1 MAALRRLFRTVG
13 DEIQG
18 HPVATLLIAALLLVS
33 AFGGAAQITS
43 VTGDQAFTGED
54 PTLETFDDA
63 FDRGSISVLV
73 RGEVT
78 DPATIRAM
86 ARFDDRM
93 SEVENVAYVSS
104 PADRV
109 RAEYGRI
116 PDSREK
122 IERVLGRP
130 NLAFVQVVFEPG
142 LTQPE
147 ERPIYTEA
155 LSAEEWARFPAG
167 VGVIITGSAAFSAQ
181 LSVLIQQS
189 TNQLLGLA
197 VGLMIVAL
205 FFLFRGVRLRLLPI
219 VAVFVGVLYTFGAI
233 GYAGVPNSTLTSAVF
248 PILIGLGIDYS
259 VQFHERYEEELE
271 TAPPRDALP
280 RALAGI
286 GPPVFVAMLA
296 AALGFGATWI
306 STQGTPAFVWF
317 AQTSIFGVLLTFL
330 AGLLV
335 LLPML
340 TLYAR
345 LRRRGLGELG
355 LRELADG
362 GWEKGKA
369 DESSGS
375 ADPDATAG
383 SGERPPEDGIAV
395 APDETAVDDEPVGS
409 VRPGADGDDAARDP
423 TDSERVG
430 VLGRALGRTSRAL
443 AANPAVVLLV
453 AVLLMGAGFQA
464 GAGLDTLAD
473 TEEFIPQDLP
483 AYVDLQ
489 QFRAATGGGT
499 AVQYDVMVLGS
510 DLRHP
515 AVLRWM
521 ERFEGVAVGAPLVQ
535 GVDSP
540 ATLVKEYNGGEIPE
554 TEAGVERVLDRVPA
568 QERAR
573 YYSDGYAHITVIAAQ
588 DMTTDETLSF
598 ISNVQEAIS
607 FSNPPPGVQAE
618 LTGTAAIS
626 PPSIVDQIESRNV
639 TTGLGVALIF
649 GLLLA
654 YYRRLVKAVAPL
666 VPMLFV
672 IGWQNLYMAAL
683 DIPVSPLGA
692 SLGALTVGIG
702 AEYTIIVMERYYE
715 EKSKAGASKLDAV
728 ETAGTRVGKA
738 ISVSGMTTVFGFSAL
753 TLSPFPIL
761 ADFGF
766 LTVGVIFLTLVAA
779 LATLPPTLVVLDTI
793 EDRVLAAVGRSGAG
807 ADPSP

>member
-1 MAALRRLFRTVG
+1 VAALQRVFRRIG
-13 DEIQG
+13 HEIQA
-18 HPVATLLIAALLLVS
+18 HPFATLLVALVLLFAAL
-33 AFGGAAQITS
+33 GGAAQITS
-43 VTGDQAFTGED
+43 VTGDQAFTGAN
-54 PTLETFDDA
+54 PTLNKFNDA
-63 FDRGSISVLV
+63 FDRGSIAVLV

-78 DPATIRAM
+78 DPETIRAM

-93 SEVENVAYVSS
+93 SSVDDVAYVSS
-104 PADRV
+104 PADQV

-116 PDSREK
+116 PNSRAK
-122 IERVLGRP
+122 IERVIGTP
-130 NLAFVQVVFEPG
+130 DVAFVTVVFEPG

-155 LSAEEWARFPAG
+155 QSAEEWARFPAG
-167 VGVIITGSAAFSAQ
+167 VDVIVTGSAAFSAQ
-181 LSVLIQQS
+181 LSELISQS

-233 GYAGVPNSTLTSAVF
+233 GYAGVPNSTLTSSVF

-271 TAPPRDALP
+271 RAPPREALP
-280 RALAGI
+280 RALSGI

-306 STQGTPAFVWF
+306 STRGTPAFVWF

-330 AGLLV
+330 AGLIV
-335 LLPML
+335 LLPVL

-345 LRRRGLGELG
+345 LRRRD
-355 LRELADG
+355 R
-362 GWEKGKA
+362 
-369 DESSGS
+369 
-375 ADPDATAG
+375 
-383 SGERPPEDGIAV
+383 GER
-395 APDETAVDDEPVGS
+395 
-409 VRPGADGDDAARDP
+409 GDDASRAPAADP

-430 VLGRALGRTSRAL
+430 LLGTFLGRTSRTL
-443 AANPAVVLLV
+443 AANPAVVLLLALV
-453 AVLLMGAGFQA
+453 LMGAGFQA
-464 GAGLDTLAD
+464 GQGLETMAD

-489 QFRAATGGGT
+489 QFRAQTGGGT
-499 AVQYDVMVLGS
+499 DVQYDVILLG
-510 DLRHP
+510 DNLKHP
-515 AVLRWM
+515 VVLRWM
-521 ERFEGVAVGAPLVQ
+521 EDFERVAVGAPLVR

-540 ATLVKEYNGGEIPE
+540 ATLVKAHNGGEIPQ

-568 QERAR
+568 RERAQ
-573 YYSDGYAHITVIAAQ
+573 YYNDGYAHITVIAAQ
-588 DMTTDETLSF
+588 DMTTGETLSF
-598 ISNVQEAIS
+598 VSNVQEAIE

-626 PPSIVDQIESRNV
+626 PPSIVEQIERRNV
-639 TTGLGVALIF
+639 TTGLGVLFVF

-654 YYRRLVKAVAPL
+654 YYRRLVKAIAPL

-672 IGWQNLYMAAL
+672 IGWQNLYMAGLGIA
-683 DIPVSPLGA
+683 VSPLGA
-692 SLGALTVGIG
+692 SLGAMSVGIG

-715 EKSKAGASKLDAV
+715 EKARAGVDKLDAV
-728 ETAGTRVGKA
+728 ETAATRVGKA
-738 ISVSGMTTVFGFSAL
+738 ITVSGMTTVFGFSAL

-761 ADFGF
+761 ADFGY

-779 LATLPPTLVVLDTI
+779 LATLPPTLIVLDTA
-793 EDRVLAAVGRSGAG
+793 EERLRDAVGWSV
-807 ADPSP
+807 ADAEAS

>member
-1 MAALRRLFRTVG
+1 MSALRDLFGAVG
-13 DEIQG
+13 HEIQA
-18 HPVATLLIAALLLVS
+18 HPVATLLIAAVLLFT

-43 VTGDQAFTGED
+43 VTGDQAFTGET
-54 PTLETFDDA
+54 PTLEKFNEA
-63 FDRGSISVLV
+63 FDRGSIAVLV
-73 RGEVT
+73 RGAVS
-78 DPATIRAM
+78 DPSTIRAVG
-86 ARFDDRM
+86 RFDDRM
-93 SEVENVAYVSS
+93 SAVENVAYVSS

-116 PDSREK
+116 PNSQAK
-122 IERVLGRP
+122 IERVIGDP
-130 NLAFVQVVFEPG
+130 GTAFVRVVFEPG

-147 ERPIYTEA
+147 ERPIYAEA
-155 LSAEEWARFPAG
+155 LNAQEWARFPAG
-167 VGVIITGSAAFSAQ
+167 VDVIVTGSAAFSAQ
-181 LSVLIQQS
+181 LSALIQQS

-271 TAPPRDALP
+271 TSPPREALP
-280 RALAGI
+280 RALSGI

-296 AALGFGATWI
+296 AALGFGATWM

-330 AGLLV
+330 AGILI
-335 LLPML
+335 LLPIL

-345 LRRRGLGELG
+345 WRRHGLGELG
-355 LRELADG
+355 GSKRRGSHDA
-362 GWEKGKA
+362 
-369 DESSGS
+369 SSS
-375 ADPDATAG
+375 DD
-383 SGERPPEDGIAV
+383 EDG
-395 APDETAVDDEPVGS
+395 DDQDGDDEP
-409 VRPGADGDDAARDP
+409 DP

-430 VLGRALGRTSRAL
+430 VLGKTLGRTSRVL
-443 AANPAVVLLV
+443 AANPAVVLLL
-453 AVLLMGAGFQA
+453 ALLLMGAGFQA
-464 GAGLDTLAD
+464 GQGLDTLAD

-489 QFRAATGGGT
+489 QFRSQTGGGT
-499 AVQYDVMVLGS
+499 AVQYDVIVLGS

-521 ERFEGVAVGAPLVQ
+521 ERFDRVATGAPLVQ

-540 ATLVKEYNGGEIPE
+540 ATLVKEYNGGEIPA
-554 TEAGVERVLDRVPA
+554 TQAGVERVLADVPA
-568 QERAR
+568 RERAR
-573 YYSDGYAHITVIAAQ
+573 YYNDGYAHITVVAAQ
-588 DMTTDETLSF
+588 DMTTGETLSF
-598 ISNVQEAIS
+598 ISNVEKAIS
-607 FSNPPPGVQAE
+607 YSNPPPGVE
-618 LTGTAAIS
+618 PTLTGTAAIS
-626 PPSIVDQIESRNV
+626 PPSIVEQIESRNV
-639 TTGLGVALIF
+639 TTGLGVLFVF
-649 GLLLA
+649 GLLFA
-654 YYRRLVKAVAPL
+654 YYRNLVKAIAPL
-666 VPMLFV
+666 IPMLFV

-683 DIPVSPLGA
+683 DIAVSPLGA
-692 SLGALTVGIG
+692 SLGAMSVGIG

-715 EKSKAGASKLDAV
+715 EKARPGASKLDAV
-728 ETAGTRVGKA
+728 ETAATRVGKA
-738 ISVSGMTTVFGFSAL
+738 ITVSGMTTVFGFSAL

-779 LATLPPTLVVLDTI
+779 LATLPPTLIVLDT
-793 EDRVLAAVGRSGAG
+793 AAERLPRLWGANPVDGDAASG
-807 ADPSP
+807 P

>member
-1 MAALRRLFRTVG
+1 VGALRDLFRAAG
-13 DEIQG
+13 HEIQA
-18 HPVATLLIAALLLVS
+18 HPVATLVVALVLLFA

-43 VTGDQAFTGED
+43 VTGDQAFTGAN
-54 PTLETFDDA
+54 PTLEKFNEA
-63 FDRGSISVLV
+63 FDRGSIAVLV

-93 SEVENVAYVSS
+93 SNVENVAYVSS

-116 PDSREK
+116 PDSEAK
-122 IERVLGRP
+122 IERVLGQP
-130 NLAFVQVVFEPG
+130 NMAFVNVVFEPG

-155 LSAEEWARFPAG
+155 LKAEEWARFPAG
-167 VGVIITGSAAFSAQ
+167 VGVIVTGSAAFSAQ
-181 LSVLIQQS
+181 LSELIGQS

-197 VGLMIVAL
+197 VGLMVVAL

-233 GYAGVPNSTLTSAVF
+233 GYAGIPNSTLTSSVF

-271 TAPPRDALP
+271 SAPPREALP

-306 STQGTPAFVWF
+306 STRGTPAFVWF

-330 AGLLV
+330 AGLIV
-335 LLPML
+335 LLPVL

-345 LRRRGLGELG
+345 VRRRGLGELG
-355 LRELADG
+355 LRELTDG
-362 GWEKGKA
+362 GR
-369 DESSGS
+369 DEEGIDDG
-375 ADPDATAG
+375 AAG
-383 SGERPPEDGIAV
+383 DGAEGDDGEDGPN
-395 APDETAVDDEPVGS
+395 APSE
-409 VRPGADGDDAARDP
+409 AAAAAPESTTGTDP

-430 VLGRALGRTSRAL
+430 LLGRTLGRTSRAL
-443 AANPAVVLLV
+443 AANPGVVLLLALV
-453 AVLLMGAGFQA
+453 LMGAGFQA
-464 GAGLDTLAD
+464 GQGLDTMAD

-489 QFRAATGGGT
+489 QFRSATGGGT
-499 AVQYDVMVLGS
+499 AVQYDVIVLGS

-521 ERFEGVAVGAPLVQ
+521 VEFEQVAVGTPLVQ

-540 ATLVKEYNGGEIPE
+540 ATLVKQYNGGEIPQ
-554 TEAGVERVLDRVPA
+554 TEAGVERVLNRVPA

-573 YYSDGYAHITVIAAQ
+573 YYNDGYAHITIIAAQ
-588 DMTTDETLSF
+588 DMTTGETLSF
-598 ISNVQEAIS
+598 ISNVDEAIA
-607 FSNPPPGVQAE
+607 FSNPPPGVEPE

-626 PPSIVDQIESRNV
+626 PPSIVEQIERRNV
-639 TTGLGVALIF
+639 TTGLGVLFVF

-654 YYRRLVKAVAPL
+654 YYRRLVKAIAPL

-683 DIPVSPLGA
+683 GIAVSPLGA
-692 SLGALTVGIG
+692 SLGAMSVGIG

-715 EKSKAGASKLDAV
+715 EKARAGASKLDAV
-728 ETAGTRVGKA
+728 ETAATRVGKA
-738 ISVSGMTTVFGFSAL
+738 ITVSGMTTVFGFSAL

-761 ADFGF
+761 GDFGY

-779 LATLPPTLVVLDTI
+779 LATLPPTLIVLDTA
-793 EDRVLAAVGRSGAG
+793 EERLNGLFGRSAAD
-807 ADPSP
+807 ADPAP

>member
-1 MAALRRLFRTVG
+1 VSALRRLFRTVG
-13 DEIQG
+13 HAIQA
-18 HPVATLLIAALLLVS
+18 HPAATLLIAALLLVT

-43 VTGDQAFTGED
+43 VTGDQAFTAEN
-54 PTLETFDDA
+54 PTLETFDET
-63 FDRGSISVLV
+63 FDRGSIAVLV

-78 DPATIRAM
+78 DPATLRAM

-93 SEVENVAYVSS
+93 SDVENVAYVSS

-116 PDSREK
+116 PDSRAK

-130 NLAFVQVVFEPG
+130 DLAFVQVVFEPG

-155 LSAEEWARFPAG
+155 LAAEEWARFPAG
-167 VGVIITGSAAFSAQ
+167 VGVIVTGSAAFSAQ

-271 TAPPRDALP
+271 TSPPREALP

-330 AGLLV
+330 AGLIV
-335 LLPML
+335 LLPVL

-362 GWEKGKA
+362 GWTEM
-369 DESSGS
+369 SSEAS
-375 ADPDATAG
+375 ADSDDGTDDDTPPTDPTVDGDAAADPIG
-383 SGERPPEDGIAV
+383 PAQPGI
-395 APDETAVDDEPVGS
+395 
-409 VRPGADGDDAARDP
+409 DGDDDP

-430 VLGRALGRTSRAL
+430 AFGRTLGRASRGL

-464 GAGLDTLAD
+464 GTGLDTLAD

-489 QFRAATGGGT
+489 QFRSATGGGT
-499 AVQYDVMVLGS
+499 AVQYDVILLGS
-510 DLRHP
+510 DLKHP

-521 ERFEGVAVGAPLVQ
+521 VEFERVAVGAPLVQ

-540 ATLVKEYNGGEIPE
+540 ATLVKEYNGGEIPQ
-554 TEAGVERVLDRVPA
+554 TQAGVERVLDRVPDR
-568 QERAR
+568 ERAR

-598 ISNVQEAIS
+598 ISNVREAIE

-639 TTGLGVALIF
+639 TTGLGVVLIF
-649 GLLLA
+649 GLLLV

-683 DIPVSPLGA
+683 SIPVSPLGA
-692 SLGALTVGIG
+692 GLGALTVGIG

-715 EKSKAGASKLDAV
+715 EKARAGASKLDAV
-728 ETAGTRVGKA
+728 ETAATRVGKA

-779 LATLPPTLVVLDTI
+779 LATLPPTLVVLDTL
-793 EDRVLAAVGRSGAG
+793 EDRLLDAFGRSGAD
-807 ADPSP
+807 ADPAP

>member
-1 MAALRRLFRTVG
+1 VSTLRRLFRTVG
-13 DEIQG
+13 HEIQA
-18 HPVATLLIAALLLVS
+18 HPVATLLIAALLLVT

-43 VTGDQAFTGED
+43 VTGDQAFTAEN
-54 PTLETFDDA
+54 PTLEKFGDS

-78 DPATIRAM
+78 DPATLRAM

-116 PDSREK
+116 PDSEAK

-271 TAPPRDALP
+271 TAPPREALP

-330 AGLLV
+330 AGLIV
-335 LLPML
+335 LLPVL

-345 LRRRGLGELG
+345 FRRRGFGELG

-362 GWEKGKA
+362 GWKELSG
-369 DESSGS
+369 ESS
-375 ADPDATAG
+375 ADADDGTDDDTPDGTPPTDPAGDGDATH
-383 SGERPPEDGIAV
+383 
-395 APDETAVDDEPVGS
+395 EPVGPAQ
-409 VRPGADGDDAARDP
+409 PGFDGDDDP

-430 VLGRALGRTSRAL
+430 AFGRALGRTSRTL

-453 AVLLMGAGFQA
+453 AVLLMGAGVQA
-464 GAGLDTLAD
+464 GSGLDTLAD

-499 AVQYDVMVLGS
+499 AVQYDVILLGS

-521 ERFEGVAVGAPLVQ
+521 EDFERVAVGAPLVQ

-540 ATLVKEYNGGEIPE
+540 ATLVKEYNGGEIPQ
-554 TEAGVERVLDRVPA
+554 TQAGVERVLDRVPA
-568 QERAR
+568 RERAR

-598 ISNVQEAIS
+598 ISNVQEAIE

-639 TTGLGVALIF
+639 TTGLGVVLIF

-666 VPMLFV
+666 VPMFFV

-715 EKSKAGASKLDAV
+715 EKSRAGASKLDAV
-728 ETAGTRVGKA
+728 ETAATRVGKA

-779 LATLPPTLVVLDTI
+779 LATLPPTLVVLDTL
-793 EDRVLAAVGRSGAG
+793 EDRILDAFGRSGAG
-807 ADPSP
+807 ADPAP

>member
-1 MAALRRLFRTVG
+1 MGALRNLFRAVG
-13 DEIQG
+13 HEIQA
-18 HPVATLLIAALLLVS
+18 HPVATLTVALILLFA

-43 VTGDQAFTGED
+43 VTGDQAFTGSN
-54 PTLETFDDA
+54 PTLEKFNEA
-63 FDRGSISVLV
+63 FDRGSIAVLV

-104 PADRV
+104 PADQV

-116 PDSREK
+116 PDSEAK
-122 IERVLGRP
+122 IERVLGQP
-130 NLAFVQVVFEPG
+130 NMAFVNVVFEPG

-155 LSAEEWARFPAG
+155 LKAEEWARFPAG

-181 LSVLIQQS
+181 LSELISQS

-233 GYAGVPNSTLTSAVF
+233 GYAGIPNSTLTSSVF

-271 TAPPRDALP
+271 SAPPRQALP
-280 RALAGI
+280 QALAGI

-306 STQGTPAFVWF
+306 STRGTPAFVWF

-330 AGLLV
+330 AGLIV
-335 LLPML
+335 LLPVL

-345 LRRRGLGELG
+345 IRRRGFGEIG
-355 LRELADG
+355 LRELTDG
-362 GWEKGKA
+362 GRDEGAVDAESVDDGAA
-369 DESSGS
+369 DTE
-375 ADPDATAG
+375 ADNDATAP
-383 SGERPPEDGIAV
+383 SEVAAAERTGE
-395 APDETAVDDEPVGS
+395 T
-409 VRPGADGDDAARDP
+409 DA
-423 TDSERVG
+423 TDSDRVG
-430 VLGRALGRTSRAL
+430 LLGRTLGRTSRTL
-443 AANPAVVLLV
+443 AANPGVVLLLALV
-453 AVLLMGAGFQA
+453 LMGAGFQA
-464 GAGLDTLAD
+464 GQQLDTMAD

-489 QFRAATGGGT
+489 QFRSVTGGGT
-499 AVQYDVMVLGS
+499 AVQYDVIVLGS

-521 ERFEGVAVGAPLVQ
+521 VEFEQVAVGMPLVQ

-540 ATLVKEYNGGEIPE
+540 ATLVKAHNGGEIPQ
-554 TEAGVERVLDRVPA
+554 TEAGVERVLNRVPPR
-568 QERAR
+568 ERAQ
-573 YYSDGYAHITVIAAQ
+573 YYNDGYAHITVVAAQ
-588 DMTTDETLSF
+588 DMTTGETLSF
-598 ISNVQEAIS
+598 ISNVHEAIE
-607 FSNPPPGVQAE
+607 FSNPPPGVQPE

-626 PPSIVDQIESRNV
+626 PPSIVDQIERRNV
-639 TTGLGVALIF
+639 TTGLGVLFVF

-654 YYRRLVKAVAPL
+654 YYRRLVKAIAPL

-683 DIPVSPLGA
+683 GISVSPLGA
-692 SLGALTVGIG
+692 SLGAMSVGIG

-715 EKSKAGASKLDAV
+715 EKKRAGVGKLDAV
-728 ETAGTRVGKA
+728 ETAATRVGKA
-738 ISVSGMTTVFGFSAL
+738 ITVSGMTTVFGFSAL

-761 ADFGF
+761 ADFGY

-779 LATLPPTLVVLDTI
+779 LATLPPTLIVLDTA
-793 EDRVLAAVGRSGAG
+793 EDRVNAALGRST
-807 ADPSP
+807 ADAEPTP

>member
-1 MAALRRLFRTVG
+1 VAALRGVFRRIG
-13 DEIQG
+13 HEIQA
-18 HPVATLLIAALLLVS
+18 HPIATLLVALVLLFA

-43 VTGDQAFTGED
+43 VTGDQAFTGSN
-54 PTLETFDDA
+54 PTLEEFNDA
-63 FDRGSISVLV
+63 FDRGSIAVLV

-78 DPATIRAM
+78 DPATLRAM

-93 SEVENVAYVSS
+93 SSVEDVAYVSS
-104 PADRV
+104 PADQV

-116 PDSREK
+116 PDSRAK
-122 IERVLGRP
+122 IERVLGSP
-130 NLAFVQVVFEPG
+130 DIAFVTVVFDPG

-155 LSAEEWARFPAG
+155 QSAEEWARFPAG
-167 VGVIITGSAAFSAQ
+167 VDVIVTGSAAFSAQ
-181 LSVLIQQS
+181 LSELISQS

-233 GYAGVPNSTLTSAVF
+233 GYVGIPNSTLTSSVF

-271 TAPPRDALP
+271 RAPPREALP

-306 STQGTPAFVWF
+306 STRGTPAFVWF

-330 AGLLV
+330 AGLIV
-335 LLPML
+335 LLPVL

-345 LRRRGLGELG
+345 WRRRGLGELS
-355 LRELADG
+355 RHERD
-362 GWEKGKA
+362 
-369 DESSGS
+369 S
-375 ADPDATAG
+375 DA
-383 SGERPPEDGIAV
+383 S
-395 APDETAVDDEPVGS
+395 
-409 VRPGADGDDAARDP
+409 GDDAARDADP

-430 VLGRALGRTSRAL
+430 FLGTVLGRTSRTL
-443 AANPAVVLLV
+443 AANPAVVLLLALV
-453 AVLLMGAGFQA
+453 LMGAGFQA
-464 GAGLDTLAD
+464 GQGLETMAD

-489 QFRAATGGGT
+489 QFRAQTGGGT
-499 AVQYDVMVLGS
+499 DVQYDVILLG
-510 DLRHP
+510 DNLKHP
-515 AVLRWM
+515 VVLRWM
-521 ERFEGVAVGAPLVQ
+521 EDFEQVAVGASLVQ

-540 ATLVKEYNGGEIPE
+540 ATLVKAHNGGEIPR
-554 TEAGVERVLDRVPA
+554 TEAGVERVLNRVPA
-568 QERAR
+568 RERAQ
-573 YYSDGYAHITVIAAQ
+573 YYNDGHAHITVVAAQ
-588 DMTTDETLSF
+588 DMTTGETLSF
-598 ISNVQEAIS
+598 VSNVRRAIE

-639 TTGLGVALIF
+639 TTGLGVLFVF
-649 GLLLA
+649 GLLLV
-654 YYRRLVKAVAPL
+654 YYRRLVKAIAPL
-666 VPMLFV
+666 VPMIFV
-672 IGWQNLYMAAL
+672 LGWQNLYMAGLGIA
-683 DIPVSPLGA
+683 VSPLGA
-692 SLGALTVGIG
+692 SLGAMSVGIG

-715 EKSKAGASKLDAV
+715 EKARAGVSKLDAV
-728 ETAGTRVGKA
+728 ETAATRVGKA

-761 ADFGF
+761 ADFGY

-779 LATLPPTLVVLDTI
+779 LATLPPTLIVLDTA
-793 EDRVLAAVGRSGAG
+793 EERLRDAFGRSA
-807 ADPSP
+807 ADAEPS